1 MKQQNISLLQSLMSY
16 LLEIKLSENSTNENG
31 KMLVSLNSGRIS
43 LSTQNAIYSFED
55 KYYTFKTAL
64 ENIKPELEKAQNAL
78 ILGFGM
84 GSITWMIRNLYNNN
98 IHITG
103 VEYDKWIL
111 EQFKQYY
118 SFKNIE
124 FINEEA
130 NKYLKNST
138 EKFDLIFVDLFTDDY
153 VPEEFQSIDFFKE
166 IKKNMKDNSKVIFNF
181 LPKDSIED
189 CYGSFQK
196 VFSDAKTIHARKNRI
211 LLGGKS
217 R

>member
-1 MKQQNISLLQSLMSY
+1 MSY
-16 LLEIKLSENSTNENG
+16 LLEIKLSENSSAENG
-31 KMLVSLNSGRIS
+31 EMLVSLNSGRIS

-84 GSITWMIRNLYNNN
+84 GSIAWMIRNLYNNN
-98 IHITG
+98 IHIRG

-111 EQFKQYY
+111 KQFKQYY

-124 FINEEA
+124 LTNEEA

-138 EKFDLIFVDLFTDDY
+138 EKFDLVFVDLFTDDY
-153 VPEEFQSIDFFKE
+153 VPKEFQSIDFFRNIE
-166 IKKNMKDNSKVIFNF
+166 KNMQDDSKVIYNF
-181 LPKDSIED
+181 LPKNSSEN
-189 CYGSFQK
+189 CYDSFQK
-196 VFSDAKTIHARKNRI
+196 VFSDTEVIHARKNRI